1 LIINYYKKPMKQ
13 INELYKDDKPR
24 EKMLQKG
31 PLTLKNYELIALIL
45 GSGFKGMPVL
55 NIAKAIEKHLK
66 KEGIEGITVK
76 KLLSIDGIGSAKACQ
91 LTAAFELARRHYESP
106 ETVTITH
113 SRDIAELLKSYA
125 KKNQEHFIT
134 VTIDGANAVIKTR
147 VVFIGTLNRSLVHP
161 REVFAPAFTDRA
173 ASIII
178 AHNHP
183 SGNIQPSLEDI
194 EMTQKLTK
202 AGQLLGI
209 EIIDHVILTKN
220 GHYSFHGNGKL

>member
-1 LIINYYKKPMKQ
+1 MKQ
-13 INELYKDDKPR
+13 IKELYKDDKPR

-45 GSGFKGMPVL
+45 GSGFKGSPVL
-55 NIAKAIEKHLK
+55 KMAKAIDKILK
-66 KEGIEGITVK
+66 KDGAQGITIKKLSQVEGIGT
-76 KLLSIDGIGSAKACQ
+76 AKACQ

-106 ETVTITH
+106 EAVTITH
-113 SRDIAELLKSYA
+113 SKDIAALLNEYA
-125 KKNQEHFIT
+125 MKKQEHFIT
-134 VTIDGANAVIKTR
+134 VTLDGANTVIKTR

-173 ASIII
+173 ASIVI

-183 SGNIQPSLEDI
+183 SGNIEPSLEDI
-194 EMTQKLTK
+194 EMTQKLMK
-202 AGQLLGI
+202 AGQMLGI
-209 EIIDHVILTKN
+209 EVIDHVILSKN